1 MLRSF
6 EYETE
11 LDISDLQRRDVDI
24 NVDIFSLHLL
34 LSRVSSEG
42 LIVQML
48 VGAVISASGGGF
60 TQV

>member
-11 LDISDLQRRDVDI
+11 LFVTNRDVD
-24 NVDIFSLHLL
+24 VDLDIFSLHLL

-60 TQV
+60 TRV